1 MATTKSQAFRTIA
14 SISLISIVSAMLV
27 TGSHVISHERI
38 AENHRARLIQS
49 LHEVLDPSS
58 YNNDLISS
66 QISVHDPELLGS
78 VEPLDVFIATLSD
91 QPIAVLFSSVAPRGY
106 NGPIRLLIGVTVDG
120 TVSGVRVTDHNETP
134 GLGDAIDI
142 DKSNWVIGFVGTT
155 LASPPLE
162 SWAVKQDNGSFDAL
176 TGATITPR
184 AIVDGVHKT
193 LLYFER
199 HKNELFSITTPTRAI
214 DE

>member
-1 MATTKSQAFRTIA
+1 
-14 SISLISIVSAMLV
+14 MLV
-27 TGSHVISHERI
+27 TGSHEISHERI

-66 QISVHDPELLGS
+66 QASVHDPELLGS
-78 VEPLDVFIATLSD
+78 VKPVDIFIATLSG
-91 QPIAVLFSSVAPRGY
+91 QPIAVLFSSIAPRGY

-120 TVSGVRVTDHNETP
+120 MVSGVRVTDHNETP
-134 GLGDAIDI
+134 GLGDAVDI
-142 DKSNWVIGFVGTT
+142 DKSNWILGFDGTT
-155 LASPPLE
+155 LTSPPPE
-162 SWAVKQDNGSFDAL
+162 SWAVKQDNGAFDAL

-199 HKNELFSITTPTRAI
+199 HKNELFNITIPTRTAN
-214 DE
+214 E